1 MSSRIITDYN
11 TVEITEGIDA
21 KIALSEQQIAQRVGT
36 ALVAAYDQRQWKVIV
51 NLETQILIVA
61 CDSICNFKG
70 YHIHMMGRTIEELV
84 EKAKMGAGEILERHE
99 LARTRKFNPEIFDG
113 LDRDSRHS
121 VIAPDS
127 APEPVNG

>member
-1 MSSRIITDYN
+1 MSSRIITDHN
-11 TVEITEGIDA
+11 TVQIAEGTNPERA
-21 KIALSEQQIAQRVGT
+21 AAEQQIAQRVGT
-36 ALVAAYDQRQWKVIV
+36 ALVEAYDQRQWKVIV
-51 NLETQILIVA
+51 NIDSQMLIIG
-61 CDSICNFKG
+61 CDSICNYKG
-70 YHIHMMGRTIEELV
+70 YHIHMMGRTIEELI

-113 LDRDSRHS
+113 LARDSRHS